1 MNIELLNTLFYDLRE
16 DDLSFA
22 YTGSFSDSLTVKI
35 IDLARYNIDS
45 QGMNTGLK
53 NKVSFIMGEC
63 YQNIVRHSVDTST
76 IKQFDEK
83 SNYFF
88 LRTIG
93 SSFFITSANPVEN
106 DSINEIKSKLDRV
119 NNLSPDELKELQ
131 AQILMKGELN
141 EKGGAGIGIIL
152 MARKTGE
159 KLLYKFEKINDKTS
173 LFYLFVR
180 LHVAD
185 TKAVWE
191 NDELLKRM
199 ILLHDNLAIH
209 GVLIMHKGD
218 FSKNTFLPVIKMIEG
233 NLEKNFEKNF
243 FSSNL
248 YHLSVEILQNISRH
262 GYKKDGVTEGVFTLG
277 KVNDKYIIGAANLIE
292 KSEAS
297 TLASQ
302 MNELS
307 KLSVEQLNQLYKKRL
322 QMVIDEVNLSI
333 GLGLIDI
340 YKYSQKVEFSITPHN
355 ESALFSLIVT
365 I

>member
-1 MNIELLNTLFYDLRE
+1 MNINLLNELFFGLRE

-22 YTGSFSDSLTVKI
+22 YTGSFSDALTVKI

-45 QGMNTGLK
+45 QGMKTGLK

-63 YQNIVRHSVDTST
+63 YQNIVRHSVDVST

-88 LRTIG
+88 LRSIG
-93 SSFFITSANPVEN
+93 SNFLITSANPVEN
-106 DSINEIKSKLDRV
+106 DSINDIKSKLDRA
-119 NNLSPDELKELQ
+119 NSLTPDELKDLQ
-131 AQILMKGELN
+131 TQILMKGELN

-159 KLLYKFEKINDKTS
+159 KLLYKFEKINEKIS
-173 LFYLFVR
+173 LFYLFVK
-180 LHVAD
+180 LQVAEN
-185 TKAVWE
+185 KLEWE
-191 NDELLKRM
+191 NDELLKKM
-199 ILLHDNLAIH
+199 VLLHDNLAIQ

-218 FSKNTFLPVIKMIEG
+218 FSKDTFLPVIKMIEG
-233 NLEKNFEKNF
+233 NFEKNFDKKF

-277 KVNDKYIIGAANLIE
+277 KIGNHYIIGAANLID
-292 KSEAS
+292 KSEA
-297 TLASQ
+297 TKLAAQ

-307 KLSVEQLNQLYKKRL
+307 KLSNEQLNKLYKDRL
-322 QMVIDEVNLSI
+322 RKVIDEVNLSI

-340 YKYSQKVEFSITPHN
+340 YKYSQNVEFSITPQN
-355 ESALFSLIVT
+355 DSALFSLIVK